1 MAGCPYEHL
10 QRIRKDVLCI
20 RLVQSENWSV
30 SKQYRLDAAYGVD
43 RDVEKDDGGF
53 ILVVEK
59 VCDLCQVEQMGLK
72 LDGIGHEALDVIQ
85 SESGLYLNALF
96 LCHNE
101 FGINVI
107 LPMRMAPQGLVR
119 QFEKKRL
126 TTDVTG
132 DDVHMEYFLIGFTG
146 TMIILVALEH
156 EGPVRRSR

>member
-1 MAGCPYEHL
+1 LCPEVYREAL
-10 QRIRKDVLCI
+10 RVL
-20 RLVQSENWSV
+20 S
-30 SKQYRLDAAYGVD
+30 RLDAAYGAD

-72 LDGIGHEALDVIQ
+72 LDGIGHEALDVVQ
-85 SESGLYLNALF
+85 SESGLYLNTLF

-119 QFEKKRL
+119 QIEKKKI
-126 TTDVTG
+126 
-132 DDVHMEYFLIGFTG
+132 DD
-146 TMIILVALEH
+146 
-156 EGPVRRSR
+156 

>member
-1 MAGCPYEHL
+1 M
-10 QRIRKDVLCI
+10 
-20 RLVQSENWSV
+20 
-30 SKQYRLDAAYGVD
+30 
-43 RDVEKDDGGF
+43 
-53 ILVVEK
+53 VVEK

-72 LDGIGHEALDVIQ
+72 LDGIGHEALDVVQ
-85 SESGLYLNALF
+85 SESGLYLNTLF